1 MNKNIKKAAEVKK
14 VARAEKK
21 NVLISEAEVKQFVDN
36 RPFEMIVSYAAHE
49 QWDGQPL
56 VEDKVYHLKN
66 MAGLKVA
73 IIKDNRRTYKR
84 ALKMMAACMA
94 NGMTTPAILVLA
106 KLVYDW
112 GLPLIDPTSGQ
123 ELTSDELDGVYC
135 VMEGHGRLD
144 GWVNSL
150 ACTSKKGSEPF
161 DFHFVYKEYATPE
174 DFGKAYVSTNADMTR
189 TTSKDR
195 LTIAG
200 ARSKNPVIIS
210 YLNKIKNDGAIA
222 KASFYWTCGREL
234 TKEEVSKLTYEQED
248 APTFDKD
255 MTDALTLCYESF
267 KAQFGTEGGEK
278 IYRGV
283 SAAQWCADQISK
295 AEDKVAIAMAI
306 GDKVQNM
313 NKVIYT
319 TILTAS
325 TNKKKRVTKDQ
336 VIKTSLDQMMQ
347 TI

>member
-1 MNKNIKKAAEVKK
+1 MHKNIKKAAEVKK
-14 VARAEKK
+14 VAKAEKK
-21 NVLISEAEVKQFVDN
+21 NVLISEAEVKQFVDDH
-36 RPFEMIVSYAAHE
+36 PFERIVSYAAHE

-123 ELTSDELDGVYC
+123 ELTADELDGVYC

-150 ACTSKKGSEPF
+150 AYTSKKGGEPF
-161 DFHFVYKEYATPE
+161 DFHFVYREYATSE

-189 TTSKDR
+189 TTTKDQ
-195 LTIAG
+195 LNIAG
-200 ARSKNPVIIS
+200 ARSKNPLVKS
-210 YLNKIKNDGAIA
+210 YLGKIKNDATIA
-222 KASFYWTCGREL
+222 KASYFWTFGREL
-234 TKEEVSKLTYEQED
+234 TKEEVKKLINDTPD
-248 APTFDKD
+248 APTFDPNLIE
-255 MTDALTLCYESF
+255 ALTLCYESF
-267 KAQFGTEGGEK
+267 KARFSFKGSEAV
-278 IYRGV
+278 YRGV
-283 SAAQWCADQISK
+283 SAAQWCANQINQ
-295 AEDKVAIAMAI
+295 AEDKVDVAATICDKVQAI
-306 GDKVQNM
+306 GDSIYSPIITARTN
-313 NKVIYT
+313 NKEHKTRDQI
-319 TILTAS
+319 IKDNLDIMMKTA
-325 TNKKKRVTKDQ
+325 
-336 VIKTSLDQMMQ
+336 
-347 TI
+347 